1 MLFTSHD
8 TIASIQKVIF
18 ERLIF
23 FQKSPLFACAAV
35 GAACKVNKA
44 SIDRNEL
51 ASLSRSKR
59 VTLLKVIADI
69 LEIVKSS
76 NEAAA
81 AKKKV
86 AIKDSELC
94 EGALAENDDA
104 ENEELI
110 VNNKNKVICSE
121 PKSKRKKTEEDEE
134 LEFEE
139 WRKEML
145 RKAGKIVD

>member
-59 VTLLKVIADI
+59 ITLLKVIADI

-81 AKKKV
+81 AKKKG

-104 ENEELI
+104 ENDELN
-110 VNNKNKVICSE
+110 VNKNKVICSE